1 MLGYAASR
9 LTQSTLG
16 AAGLPGRDMPEPSS
30 IAALAE
36 RLRSLVGWRARLAA
50 FAAGA
55 LSVLAM
61 APFFLWPVLWITLP
75 ALVWL
80 IDGTLR
86 RHAEGHADRRPARR
100 LAAAAETGWW
110 WGFGYF
116 LAGLHWIGE
125 AFLVE
130 AEVFAVFMP
139 FAVMLMPAGLALF
152 YAAATAAAATV
163 WKSGAWRV
171 VALALSLSAMEWLRG
186 HVLTGFPWNV
196 LGYAL
201 TSPVELMQSAA
212 VLGIYGLTLAAVLV
226 FGLPAVLWSEAGA
239 GRGRLRWAALA
250 VALLP
255 LLAAGALGRA
265 RLAYATSDT
274 VPGVKIRI
282 VQPSVPQREKWRPEN
297 WARFFQDHLD
307 LSGRNPAG
315 VADNLAG
322 ITHVVWPEAA
332 MPFPPLDTPEALA
345 AIGGLLPEGTVLIA
359 GATRIEWSPGAQRRP
374 RRFFNSLMVFGKGGL
389 LLSLY
394 DKIHLVPFGE
404 YLPRVL
410 RPLLAMIGM
419 QQLAGRAGF
428 DSGVSPRPILAI
440 PGLPGV
446 VPLICYEAIFPAAV
460 VQRPEQGGESG
471 PERRW
476 PTLIVNLT
484 NDGWFG
490 NTTGPRQHLHQAR
503 VRAVEEGLPLIRAA
517 NNGVSAAFDAY
528 GRPLGQLDLNVRG
541 VIDVPL
547 TVALP
552 PPPYARLGDT
562 LFLAAWLSGIVL
574 LTGVVWRQ

>member
-1 MLGYAASR
+1 MAS
-9 LTQSTLG
+9 
-16 AAGLPGRDMPEPSS
+16 A
-30 IAALAE
+30 AE
-36 RLRSLVGWRARLAA
+36 RLRVLIGWRARLAA
-50 FAAGA
+50 FVAGA
-55 LSVLAM
+55 VSVLAM
-61 APFFLWPVLWITLP
+61 PPFFLWPVLWITLP

-80 IDGTLR
+80 IDGAVR
-86 RHAEGHADRRPARR
+86 RNADKGPVRR
-100 LAAAAETGWW
+100 LAAAGETGWW

-152 YAAATAAAATV
+152 YAAATAAASSA

-171 VALALSLSAMEWLRG
+171 VALALTLSAAEWLRG

-201 TSPVELMQSAA
+201 TWPLELMQGAA
-212 VLGIYGLTLAAVLV
+212 VLGIYGLTLAAVLI
-226 FGLPAVLWSEAGA
+226 FGLPAVLWSEAA
-239 GRGRLRWAALA
+239 ASQRGRRWAALA

-255 LLAAGALGRA
+255 LVIAGALGHA
-265 RLAYATSDT
+265 RLALADSPAKGRSSM

-282 VQPSVPQREKWRPEN
+282 VQPSVSQREKWRPEN

-315 VADNLAG
+315 ATDGLMGV
-322 ITHVVWPEAA
+322 THVIWPEAA
-332 MPFPPLDTPEALA
+332 MPFPPLDSPEALA
-345 AIGGLLPEGTVLIA
+345 SIGGLLPEGTVLIA
-359 GATRIEWSPGAQRRP
+359 GANRIEWTDGTPRRP
-374 RRFFNSLMVFGKGGL
+374 RRFFNSLLVFGKGGL

-404 YLPRVL
+404 YIPRAL
-410 RPLLAMIGM
+410 RPLLALIGM
-419 QQLAGRAGF
+419 PQLAGRVGF
-428 DSGVSPRPILAI
+428 ESGVSPRPLLAV
-440 PGLPGV
+440 PGLPAV
-446 VPLICYEAIFPAAV
+446 VPLICYEAIFPAVV
-460 VQRPEQGGESG
+460 VQTGERPA
-471 PERRW
+471 
-476 PTLIVNLT
+476 LIVNLT

-517 NNGVSAAFDAY
+517 NNGVSAAFDPY
-528 GRPLGQLDLNVRG
+528 GRVVGQLDLNVRG

-547 TVALP
+547 SVALP
-552 PPPYARLGDT
+552 PPVYARLGDA
-562 LFLAAWLSGIVL
+562 LFVAIWLSGVL
-574 LTGVVWRQ
+574 LLGCVMWRQ

>member
-1 MLGYAASR
+1 
-9 LTQSTLG
+9 
-16 AAGLPGRDMPEPSS
+16 MPEPRS
-30 IAALAE
+30 IAAPSASVAE
-36 RLRSLVGWRARLAA
+36 RLRGLVGWRSRLAA
-50 FAAGA
+50 FVAGA

-61 APFFLWPVLWITLP
+61 APFFVWPVLWITLP

-80 IDGTLR
+80 IDGAV
-86 RHAEGHADRRPARR
+86 RHHADNGRVRR
-100 LAAAAETGWW
+100 LAAAAEMGWW

-130 AEVFAVFMP
+130 AETFAVFMP

-152 YAAATAAAATV
+152 YAAATATAATA

-171 VALALSLSAMEWLRG
+171 VALALSLSAAEWLRG

-201 TSPVELMQSAA
+201 TWPVELMQSAA

-226 FGLPAVLWSEAGA
+226 FGLPAILWSEAP
-239 GRGRLRWAALA
+239 GRGRLPWAAIA

-255 LLAAGALGRA
+255 LLVAGALGRA
-265 RLAYATSDT
+265 RLASAAAET

-315 VADNLAG
+315 AADHLAG
-322 ITHVVWPEAA
+322 VTHVVWPEAA
-332 MPFPPLDTPEALA
+332 MPFPPLDSPQALA

-359 GATRIEWSPGAQRRP
+359 GATRIEWAAGVPRRP
-374 RRFFNSLMVFGKGGL
+374 RRFFNSLLVLGKGGL

-410 RPLLAMIGM
+410 RPLLALIGM
-419 QQLAGRAGF
+419 QQLAGRVGF
-428 DSGVSPRPILAI
+428 ESGVSPRPLLNM

-460 VQRPEQGGESG
+460 VQGEKGDQGRPG
-471 PERRW
+471 
-476 PTLIVNLT
+476 LIVNLT

-517 NNGVSAAFDAY
+517 NNGVSAAFDAH

-547 TVALP
+547 AVALP
-552 PPPYARLGDT
+552 PPAYARLGDAV
-562 LFLAAWLSGIVL
+562 FLVAWLSGAL
-574 LTGVVWRQ
+574 LLGYGVWRQ

>member
-1 MLGYAASR
+1 
-9 LTQSTLG
+9 
-16 AAGLPGRDMPEPSS
+16 MPQTVS
-30 IAALAE
+30 IASAAE
-36 RLRSLVGWRARLAA
+36 RLRGLAGWRRRLAA
-50 FAAGA
+50 FVAGA
-55 LSVLAM
+55 ASVLAM
-61 APFFLWPVLWITLP
+61 APFFLWPVLWVTLP
-75 ALVWL
+75 VLVWL
-80 IDGTLR
+80 IDGAV
-86 RHAEGHADRRPARR
+86 RHDAEARAGRGPVRR
-100 LAAAAETGWW
+100 LWAAAETGWW
-110 WGFGYF
+110 WGLGYF

-130 AEVFAVFMP
+130 AEIFAVFMP

-152 YAAATAAAATV
+152 YGAATAAAASV

-171 VALALSLSAMEWLRG
+171 LALALSLSAMEWLRG

-212 VLGIYGLTLAAVLV
+212 VLGIYGLTLATVV
-226 FGLPAVLWSEAGA
+226 IFGLPAVLWSEAGA
-239 GRGRLRWAALA
+239 GRRHLRWAALA
-250 VALLP
+250 VAVLP
-255 LLAAGALGRA
+255 LLVAGALGRA
-265 RLAYATSDT
+265 RLAYAASDT

-315 VADNLAG
+315 AADHLAG

-332 MPFPPLDTPEALA
+332 MPFPPLDTPDALA
-345 AIGGLLPEGTVLIA
+345 AIGKLLPEGTVLIA
-359 GATRIEWSPGAQRRP
+359 GAIRIEWAGAPRRP
-374 RRFFNSLMVFGKGGL
+374 RRFFNSLLVFGKGGL

-419 QQLAGRAGF
+419 RQLAGRIGF
-428 DSGVSPRPILAI
+428 ESGVSPRPVLAV

-460 VQRPEQGGESG
+460 VQGPQRGLEGDPKKGPAPSPDRPA
-471 PERRW
+471 
-476 PTLIVNLT
+476 LIVNLT

-547 TVALP
+547 AVALP
-552 PPPYARLGDT
+552 PPPYAHLGD
-562 LFLAAWLSGIVL
+562 AAFFAVWLSGIVL
-574 LTGVVWRQ
+574 LSCCVAPIAHTSGRKLSYIL

>member
-1 MLGYAASR
+1 MPGTS
-9 LTQSTLG
+9 ST
-16 AAGLPGRDMPEPSS
+16 
-30 IAALAE
+30 AALAE
-36 RLRSLVGWRARLAA
+36 RLRGLAGWRRRLAA
-50 FAAGA
+50 FVAGA

-75 ALVWL
+75 ALIWL
-80 IDGTLR
+80 IDGAVR
-86 RHAEGHADRRPARR
+86 RHADRGPVRR
-100 LAAAAETGWW
+100 LGAAAETGWW

-152 YAAATAAAATV
+152 YGAATATAATV

-171 VALALSLSAMEWLRG
+171 MALALSLSATEWLRG

-201 TSPVELMQSAA
+201 TYPVELMQSAA
-212 VLGIYGLTLAAVLV
+212 VLGIYGLTLAAVLI
-226 FGLPAVLWSEAGA
+226 FGLPAILWSEAGA
-239 GRGRLRWAALA
+239 GRGGRA
-250 VALLP
+250 VALAAALVP
-255 LLAAGALGRA
+255 LLVAGALGRA
-265 RLAYATSDT
+265 RLAYATADT

-307 LSGRNPAG
+307 LSGRDPAG
-315 VADNLAG
+315 TQDNLTG
-322 ITHVVWPEAA
+322 VTHVVWPEAA
-332 MPFPPLDTPEALA
+332 MPFPPLDTPEALT
-345 AIGGLLPEGTVLIA
+345 AIGNLLPEGTVLIA
-359 GATRIEWSPGAQRRP
+359 GANRIEWTGGTPRRP
-374 RRFFNSLMVFGKGGL
+374 RRFFNSLLVLGKGGL
-389 LLSLY
+389 LISLY

-404 YLPRVL
+404 YLPRAL
-410 RPLLAMIGM
+410 RPLLSLIGM
-419 QQLAGRAGF
+419 QQLAGRVGF
-428 DSGVSPRPILAI
+428 ESGVSPRPLLAI
-440 PGLPGV
+440 PGLPAV

-460 VQRPEQGGESG
+460 VQGPQQSRQRPA
-471 PERRW
+471 
-476 PTLIVNLT
+476 LIVNLT

-503 VRAVEEGLPLIRAA
+503 VRAVEEGLPLVRAA

-528 GRPLGQLDLNVRG
+528 GRPLGQLLDLNVRG

-547 TVALP
+547 AVALP
-552 PPPYARLGDT
+552 PPPYARLGDAV
-562 LFLAAWLSGIVL
+562 FLAAWLSGAL
-574 LTGVVWRQ
+574 LLGCVVWRQ

>member
-1 MLGYAASR
+1 
-9 LTQSTLG
+9 
-16 AAGLPGRDMPEPSS
+16 MPETLS
-30 IAALAE
+30 IASVAE
-36 RLRSLVGWRARLAA
+36 RLRGLVGWRGRLAA

-75 ALVWL
+75 ILVWL
-80 IDGTLR
+80 IDGTVR
-86 RHAEGHADRRPARR
+86 CHADAGTARR
-100 LAAAAETGWW
+100 LGAAAEAGWW

-139 FAVMLMPAGLALF
+139 FAVVLMPAGLALF
-152 YAAATAAAATV
+152 YGAATAAASTV
-163 WKSGAWRV
+163 WKSDAWRV
-171 VALALSLSAMEWLRG
+171 VALALSLAAMEWLRG

-239 GRGRLRWAALA
+239 ERGYLRWAALA

-255 LLAAGALGRA
+255 LLLAGALGRA
-265 RLAYATSDT
+265 RLAYAAADT

-307 LSGRNPAG
+307 LSGRDPAG
-315 VADNLAG
+315 RADSLAG
-322 ITHVVWPEAA
+322 VTHVVWPEAA

-359 GATRIEWSPGAQRRP
+359 GATRIEWASGAPKRP
-374 RRFFNSLMVFGKGGL
+374 RRFFNSLLVLGKGGL

-404 YLPRVL
+404 YLPRAL

-419 QQLAGRAGF
+419 QQLAGRVGF
-428 DSGVSPRPILAI
+428 ESGVSPRPILAI

-460 VQRPEQGGESG
+460 VQGPGLGPALDAGSDPARPA
-471 PERRW
+471 
-476 PTLIVNLT
+476 LIVNLT

-517 NNGVSAAFDAY
+517 NNGVSAAYDAY
-528 GRPLGQLDLNVRG
+528 GRPLGSLDLNVRA

-547 TVALP
+547 AVALP
-552 PPPYARLGDT
+552 PPPYARLGDAP
-562 LFLAAWLSGIVL
+562 FLAVWLLGIL
-574 LTGVVWRQ
+574 LLSCVVWRQ

>member
-1 MLGYAASR
+1 
-9 LTQSTLG
+9 
-16 AAGLPGRDMPEPSS
+16 MPEPRS
-30 IAALAE
+30 IAAPSASVAE
-36 RLRSLVGWRARLAA
+36 RLRGLVGWRSRLAA
-50 FAAGA
+50 FVAGA

-80 IDGTLR
+80 IDGAV
-86 RHAEGHADRRPARR
+86 RHHADNGRVRR
-100 LAAAAETGWW
+100 LAAAAEMGWW

-130 AEVFAVFMP
+130 AETFAVFMP

-152 YAAATAAAATV
+152 YAAATATAATA

-171 VALALSLSAMEWLRG
+171 VALALSLSAAEWLRG

-201 TSPVELMQSAA
+201 TWPVELMQSAA

-226 FGLPAVLWSEAGA
+226 FGLPAILWSEAP
-239 GRGRLRWAALA
+239 GRGRLPWAAIA

-255 LLAAGALGRA
+255 LLVAGALGRA
-265 RLAYATSDT
+265 RLASAAAET

-315 VADNLAG
+315 AADHLAG
-322 ITHVVWPEAA
+322 VTHVVWPEAA
-332 MPFPPLDTPEALA
+332 MPFPPLDSPQALA

-359 GATRIEWSPGAQRRP
+359 GATRIEWAAGVPRRP
-374 RRFFNSLMVFGKGGL
+374 RRFFNSLLVLGKGGL

-410 RPLLAMIGM
+410 RPLLALIGM
-419 QQLAGRAGF
+419 QQLAGRVGF
-428 DSGVSPRPILAI
+428 ESGVSPRPLLNM

-460 VQRPEQGGESG
+460 VQGEKGDQGRPG
-471 PERRW
+471 
-476 PTLIVNLT
+476 LIVNLT

-517 NNGVSAAFDAY
+517 NNGVSAAFDAH

-547 TVALP
+547 AVALP
-552 PPPYARLGDT
+552 PPAYARLGDAV
-562 LFLAAWLSGIVL
+562 FLVAWLSGAL
-574 LTGVVWRQ
+574 LLGYGVWRQ